1 MLVNA
6 KGQLGTA
13 TSASAKT
20 SAAEP
25 LSAADGQR
33 LLDLVED
40 QQRQIDR
47 LREQVK
53 GG

>member
-6 KGQLGTA
+6 QGQLGTA
-13 TSASAKT
+13 SSASAKT

-25 LSAADGQR
+25 LSAADGKR

-40 QQRQIDR
+40 QQRQIDQ